1 MQTALLIAQMV
12 TAVMIV
18 GSILIQ
24 AQGNGFG
31 AAWGGGGETFHTR
44 RGVEKVVFY
53 FTILAIFLFTII
65 SLAVVAR

>member
-12 TAVMIV
+12 TAIMIV

-53 FTILAIFLFTII
+53 FTIAAIFLFTII